1 MDRKANLSGFANKK
15 TETEKDRERER
26 QTVDARL
33 QATVWLA
40 IVK

>member
-1 MDRKANLSGFANKK
+1 MDRKANLSGFTNKK
-15 TETEKDRERER
+15 TETEKQRER

>member
-1 MDRKANLSGFANKK
+1 MDRKANLSGFTNKK
-15 TETEKDRERER
+15 TETQKERER
-26 QTVDARL
+26 DTVEARL